1 MLPCF
6 AILSTYHPHFA
17 RCLLIDRKVWLYIK
31 INEANTSYYEIIRK
45 FKEWF
50 EMCTRSLKLT
60 LMRDKNWIW
69 KVHRSGNT
77 KKY

>member
-45 FKEWF
+45 FKE
-50 EMCTRSLKLT
+50 
-60 LMRDKNWIW
+60 
-69 KVHRSGNT
+69 
-77 KKY
+77 